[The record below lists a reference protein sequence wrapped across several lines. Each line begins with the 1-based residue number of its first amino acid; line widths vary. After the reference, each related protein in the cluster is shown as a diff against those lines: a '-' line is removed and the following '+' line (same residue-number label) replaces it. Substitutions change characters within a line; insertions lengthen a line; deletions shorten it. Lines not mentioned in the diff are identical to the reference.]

1 MSICSVCHG
10 TGDINRDEEEAA
22 ASSRMGLRR
31 VLSPKA
37 EKDNLISERDT
48 TSFHVALFG
57 QAAASFT
64 CTLLNS
70 LALNKL
76 GATLLQLERRGGREL
91 RIRPSTPSTKRLGTQ
106 GKVSRRRKRRAA
118 RARRGKAT
126 STARRP
132 SGTSTPALIPARAS
146 LPEHPCPVPVS
157 SPSTSKQNASRAAQ
171 TPCRTQGTGD
181 TQNLT
186 PQNYAHLQTPLCK
199 IQRNPDRR
207 SYAGN

>member
-76 GATLLQLERRGGREL
+76 GATPLQGRGGREL

-146 LPEHPCPVPVS
+146 LPKHPCPSIPAPC
-157 SPSTSKQNASRAAQ
+157 PSHPLPPQSK
-171 TPCRTQGTGD
+171 
-181 TQNLT
+181 T
-186 PQNYAHLQTPLCK
+186 PQGP
-199 IQRNPDRR
+199 RR
-207 SYAGN
+207 HPVTRRGQGIPKT